1 MIRQGGLCH
10 CSHLAQFELL
20 SATWLAGSRR
30 RRLLDALERTMGV
43 EEISLEGGRIVVM
56 FHPMLVTP
64 DDLGEL
70 MAKRGCLT
78 RRIGLL
84 DSV

>member
-43 EEISLEGGRIVVM
+43 EEISIEGGCVFVM
-56 FHPMLVTP
+56 FHPTLVTA

-70 MAKRGCLT
+70 MATRGCIT

-84 DSV
+84 D